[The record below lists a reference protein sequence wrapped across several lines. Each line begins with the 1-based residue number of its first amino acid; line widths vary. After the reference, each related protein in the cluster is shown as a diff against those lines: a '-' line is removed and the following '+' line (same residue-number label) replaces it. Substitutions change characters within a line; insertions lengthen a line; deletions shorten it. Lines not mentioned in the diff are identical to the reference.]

1 MTLTLKTAKHA
12 IGRYGKIFNIVDDAD
27 PIGAYSV
34 TREQAIEANKLE
46 YELTPCIVVTTAR
59 EALDAAW
66 ELAHE
71 VKGDKVPSGQAYIR
85 RGPLSFLYTVNTYGY
100 VHECEGSNANAE
112 HRLLDSPEPDP
123 EPEPWELTRF
133 CYANGVIYKRLQND
147 NATYWVR
154 GGDVDSYSREDL
166 MKRNPK
172 PVTIEGDEE

>member
-12 IGRYGKIFNIVDDAD
+12 VGKYGEVSRIVEHVDDLTHR
-27 PIGAYSV
+27 SV
-34 TREQAIEANKLE
+34 TREAAIEADKLG
-46 YELTPCIVVTTAR
+46 YQFTPCIVVTTAR

-112 HRLLDSPEPDP
+112 HRLLDSSEPDP
-123 EPEPWELTRF
+123 EPEPWELSRF
-133 CYANGVIYKRLQND
+133 CYANGDFYERFND
-147 NATYWVR
+147 ASGVHWMRPGHVLYYR
-154 GGDVDSYSREDL
+154 RKDL
-166 MKRNPK
+166 AKRNPK

>member
-12 IGRYGKIFNIVDDAD
+12 VGKYGEVSRIVEHVDDLTHR
-27 PIGAYSV
+27 SV
-34 TREQAIEANKLE
+34 TREAAIEADKLG
-46 YELTPCIVVTTAR
+46 YQFTPCIVVTTAR

-112 HRLLDSPEPDP
+112 HRLLDSSEPDP
-123 EPEPWELTRF
+123 EPEPWELSRF
-133 CYANGVIYKRLQND
+133 CYANGDFYERFND
-147 NATYWVR
+147 ASGVHWMRPGHVLYYR
-154 GGDVDSYSREDL
+154 RKDL
-166 MKRNPK
+166 AKHNPK
-172 PVTIEGDEE
+172 PVTIEGETE